1 MAFVPFNGRTGWFV
15 TIVMIDRNEDEARRE
30 FELTASTPDDA
41 ITEGKA
47 LAVEYANLTQCNIV
61 ARHISY
67 RDQNDSIVV
76 PSAGEVQTKA
86 IVTLRLEGGNE
97 KATLDIPAPVE
108 TMFLALT
115 GANNKVVNTTFP
127 ALTTFVNNL
136 KVGAAQTALI
146 SDGES
151 VKEIIRGKKA

>member
-1 MAFVPFNGRTGWFV
+1 MAFVPYNGRTGWFV
-15 TIVMIDRNEDEARRE
+15 TIVMIDRNEDVASRE
-30 FELTASTPDDA
+30 FELTAATPADA
-41 ITEGKA
+41 VTEGQA

-86 IVTLRLEGGNE
+86 IITMRLAGGNE

-108 TMFLALT
+108 TMFNALT

-127 ALTTFVNNL
+127 ALTTFVANL
-136 KVGAAQTALI
+136 QAGAGNTALI
-146 SDGES
+146 SDGELVS
-151 VKEIIRGKKA
+151 AILRGKKV

>member
-1 MAFVPFNGRTGWFV
+1 MAFVPFNGRSGWFV

-30 FELTASTPDDA
+30 FELTATDPADA

-47 LAVEYANLTQCNIV
+47 LALEYANLTQCNIV
-61 ARHISY
+61 ARHIAY
-67 RDQNDSIVV
+67 RDQNDSISV

-86 IVTLRLEGGNE
+86 IVTLRLAGGNE

-127 ALTTFVNNL
+127 ALTTFVANL
-136 KVGAAQTALI
+136 QAGAGQTALI
-146 SDGES
+146 SDGEVVS
-151 VKEIIRGKKA
+151 SILRGKKV